1 MSRGVNATD
10 MKKMPARKDVDDMR
24 PEYDFDYSKA
34 LP

>member
-1 MSRGVNATD
+1 
-10 MKKMPARKDVDDMR
+10 MKAWVAKAVKMPARKDVDDMR